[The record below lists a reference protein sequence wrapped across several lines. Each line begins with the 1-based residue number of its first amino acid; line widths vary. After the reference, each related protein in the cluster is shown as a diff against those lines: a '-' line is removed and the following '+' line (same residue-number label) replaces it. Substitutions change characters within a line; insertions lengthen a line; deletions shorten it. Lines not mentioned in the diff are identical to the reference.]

1 MSSNSKLA
9 KILVTNPLHDEV
21 HARLAAVGS
30 VDMNP
35 YLEPWSAAELAARI
49 ADADAMMGFMTDCVD
64 RSLLQ
69 SAPHLR
75 IVACALKGFDSYD
88 VKACTGAGIWVSI
101 VPDLLTEPTAE
112 LGLGLAIALGR
123 HVRRGDHLVRS
134 GQFQGWRAQLYGR
147 GLQGSVV
154 AVVGMGRVGQAIVQR
169 LSGFGCARILGVDPQ
184 GVPATL
190 ATQVKAAALGEAMAQ
205 ADFVFVAVPLSA
217 GALHLIGHRCLESGK
232 PGQLLINVGR
242 GSVVDE
248 EAVADA
254 LEDGQLGGYASDVY
268 AMEDWGLSERPRQ
281 IPVRLL
287 SHPATVFT
295 PHLGSAVREVRIA
308 IEHRAADNIIAA
320 LQGKAP
326 PDAIN
331 QPVRVAA

>member
-1 MSSNSKLA
+1 
-9 KILVTNPLHDEV
+9 
-21 HARLAAVGS
+21 
-30 VDMNP
+30 
-35 YLEPWSAAELAARI
+35 
-49 ADADAMMGFMTDCVD
+49 
-64 RSLLQ
+64 
-69 SAPHLR
+69 
-75 IVACALKGFDSYD
+75 
-88 VKACTGAGIWVSI
+88 
-101 VPDLLTEPTAE
+101 
-112 LGLGLAIALGR
+112 
-123 HVRRGDHLVRS
+123 
-134 GQFQGWRAQLYGR
+134 
-147 GLQGSVV
+147 
-154 AVVGMGRVGQAIVQR
+154 
-169 LSGFGCARILGVDPQ
+169 
-184 GVPATL
+184 
-190 ATQVKAAALGEAMAQ
+190 VKAAALGEAMAQ

-268 AMEDWGLSERPRQ
+268 AMEDWGLSQRPRQ